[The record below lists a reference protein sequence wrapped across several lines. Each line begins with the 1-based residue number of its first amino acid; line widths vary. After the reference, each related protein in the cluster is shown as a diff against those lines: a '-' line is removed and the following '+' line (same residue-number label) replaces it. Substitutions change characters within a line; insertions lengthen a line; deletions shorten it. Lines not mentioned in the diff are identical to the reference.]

1 MTSKSFV
8 VAPRNLCVAAGIFV
22 TSIVYSQ
29 ENVSYTESQAAAGQ
43 LTYEEALRDL
53 SWLQPRGL

>member
-29 ENVSYTESQAAAGQ
+29 KTFLTQSRRQRQGQ
-43 LTYEEALRDL
+43 LTYEALRDL
-53 SWLQPRGL
+53 SWL